1 MNQISPDSNAA
12 PGKPCL
18 RVIAA
23 IPWRRVFAWLWA
35 LYGVLGFLYFFTK
48 GLAVDCNG
56 DGKEI
61 CYVSDFNGVAQ
72 DDYLF
77 LIPPGIIF
85 GACGVAWGLR
95 RWANAPGV
103 ADFVVYA
110 LLLLLQ
116 AFCLLMAE
124 MPPFTDTFADT
135 IRLTHNVIV
144 LAWSLAYAMLW
155 IMFIAGTVTWL
166 GKGASRLLR

>member
-1 MNQISPDSNAA
+1 MSQISPDSSVA
-12 PGKPCL
+12 PGKPRL
-18 RVIAA
+18 PAITA
-23 IPWRRVFAWLWA
+23 IPWRRVFVWLWA
-35 LYGVLGFLYFFTK
+35 LYGVLSFLYFFTK
-48 GLAVDCNG
+48 GMAVDCNG

-72 DDYLF
+72 DDDLF

-85 GACGVAWGLR
+85 GACGATWGLR
-95 RWANAPGV
+95 RMAKTPGV
-103 ADFVVYA
+103 ANFVFYA

-135 IRLTHNVIV
+135 IRLTHNVVV

-155 IMFIAGTVTWL
+155 IMFIAGTVIWL